1 MAKTL
6 KTGDVKR
13 IHRNDFESIWSDDNW
28 IVFGRSDIR
37 PFGALSRSAARQIK
51 EVGERI
57 AKIIKRGPTFLFVEV
72 SK

>member
-1 MAKTL
+1 MAKKL

-28 IVFGRSDIR
+28 IVFGRSDMK
-37 PFGALSRSAARQIK
+37 PFGTLSRHGARLLK
-51 EVGERI
+51 EAGERI
-57 AKIIKRGPTFLFVEV
+57 AKITRRTERYVFVEV